1 MKKKPAVNSNI
12 VWKTGTFRSK
22 FVSNIYTIISI
33 IDIIYLENP
42 LEREKRKMK
51 TRRTVLIIGLVL
63 SLLASMTTISFALPI
78 MATQQQK
85 VQLLDELR
93 IFTGSN
99 GDYRLNDQLS
109 RSEASALAVRI
120 MGKDYEVLLNAS
132 KYKNTPYP
140 DVDPNHWYAPYVGF
154 CTKEG
159 ILSGDTKGNYNPN
172 DFITEK
178 SFLKIVLGV
187 LGYQLNSDY
196 IWDNVYRKAFEVG
209 LVTSLSYIA
218 KEEDNTDFKRGD
230 AVNVLYNAL
239 MLKEKSSDKEL
250 FYRLIDSNIITT
262 AKAIELGLIEK
273 TNDEEDDEDVK
284 EDIEK
289 DETPT
294 DIEELIV
301 FDENTISIVFNED
314 IDSIGAIRIFEVN
327 NEDEELEFDIEELGE
342 DYILLKTEKQS
353 SGLEYIIEFEDI
365 EDVHGNVIDILYEPF
380 VGVSIDDTNSNFFR
394 IQKVEAVNEKSIKV
408 YFTHPLNI
416 NSENPLYYM
425 ILNNGKTFSSGEKD
439 QLLVRTVNA
448 EDHCVLL
455 TIKNDTFEEGE
466 KYTVEINGDMNSAY
480 GVGLNDGKGDEISFT
495 GISGEIEGFK
505 LEDVIPYERETILL
519 SFNKEVNPF
528 LAQQIYNFYVTD
540 KNFQPIAIEQVAIES
555 QGTDAG
561 KVVYIHIKDIMKKKE
576 KYYVTINNLNDITR
590 QEYITERTYSF
601 VADYGSTDKL
611 EIVDTDPIDIQ
622 TIDVYFNSMLDE
634 TSAANKDNYYI
645 NLRRNNTKIYP
656 QNVLYDK
663 AVHPYKVTLFFNEGD
678 MVGKKD
684 YEVKVSYELKDYLGK
699 NAGITLTDRF
709 KSSIKEKEGPS
720 IQEVTPISSDAVKIV
735 FNKEIAFNQTN
746 LSPANFH
753 LECNYMGMNIT
764 KVPLSVLYVNARTLI
779 LKFDKLE
786 YDMPYTL
793 KFNTLVDFTGAAYK
807 VTGDGTNYVEFE
819 LEDK

>member
-1 MKKKPAVNSNI
+1 LK
-12 VWKTGTFRSK
+12 
-22 FVSNIYTIISI
+22 
-33 IDIIYLENP
+33 NP
-42 LEREKRKMK
+42 LTKEKRKMK
-51 TRRTVLIIGLVL
+51 TGRTFLVICLIL
-63 SLLASMTTISFALPI
+63 SLLTSMATISFALPA

-99 GDYRLNDQLS
+99 GDYRLNDKLS

-196 IWDNVYRKAFEVG
+196 TWDNVYRKAFEAG

-239 MLKEKSSDKEL
+239 MLKEKSTGKEL

-262 AKAIELGLIEK
+262 EKAIELGLIEK
-273 TNDEEDDEDVK
+273 TDEEDKDVEDVI
-284 EDIEK
+284 EDEN
-289 DETPT
+289 PT
-294 DIEELIV
+294 EIEELLI
-301 FDENTISIVFNED
+301 FDANTVSIIFNED
-314 IDSIGAIRIFEVN
+314 IESIGKIYIYEVN
-327 NEDEELEFDIEELGE
+327 DEDEELDFEIEEME
-342 DYILLKTEKQS
+342 DDYLLIKTDRQVP
-353 SGLEYIIEFEDI
+353 GQEYTIEIQDI
-365 EDVHGNVIDILYEPF
+365 EDADGNTLDVLFAAFIGAEAEVVESD
-380 VGVSIDDTNSNFFR
+380 FFR
-394 IQKVEAVNEKSIKV
+394 IQKIEPINEKSVKLF
-408 YFTHPLNI
+408 FTHPVNI
-416 NSENPLYYM
+416 NSENAIYYT
-425 ILNNGKTFSSGEKD
+425 IFEDGYSFASGEKD
-439 QLLVRTVNA
+439 QLIIRTINA

-455 TIKNDTFEEGE
+455 SLKNEKFDEGE
-466 KYTVEINGDMNSAY
+466 RYTVEISGELTSAY
-480 GVGLNDGKGDEISFT
+480 GVKLNDGGGDEMPFT
-495 GISGEIEGFK
+495 AVSGEVESFK
-505 LEDVIPYERETILL
+505 LEDVIPYESETILL

-540 KNFQPIAIEQVAIES
+540 KNFNPVPIESVTIES
-555 QGTDAG
+555 QGPRTG
-561 KVVYIHIKDIMKKKE
+561 EVVFIHIKEKMKKDE
-576 KYYVTINNLNDITR
+576 KYYVTINNLNDVSR

-601 VADYGSTDKL
+601 IADYGKTDAL
-611 EIVDTDPIDIQ
+611 EIEDVEAIDIQ
-622 TIDVYFNSMLDE
+622 TVNVYFSNMPDE
-634 TSAANKDNYYI
+634 ISARDAEYYSVI
-645 NLRRNNTKIYP
+645 LRRGSTKRIYP
-656 QNVLYDK
+656 QYVLYDRSI
-663 AVHPYKVTLFFNEGD
+663 HPYRVTLYFGENDLE
-678 MVGKKD
+678 
-684 YEVKVSYELKDYLGK
+684 ERREYELRINNSIKDYLGNK
-699 NAGITLTDRF
+699 AGGLLEERFNA
-709 KSSIKEKEGPS
+709 SSKEKTSPS
-720 IQEVTPISSDAVKIV
+720 IEEITPISTDAVKIV
-735 FNKEIAFNQTN
+735 FDKEIAFNQTN
-746 LSPANFH
+746 LSTVNFT
-753 LECNYMGMNIT
+753 LEYNYKGMSIK
-764 KVPLSVLYVNARTLI
+764 KVPLSVLYVNARTLV
-779 LKFDKLE
+779 LKFDKME